1 MSRIY
6 LDAAPVIY
14 TVETTPHFFARV
26 DARLKQ
32 LGVVLIASEFTRM
45 ECRVHPIRMGDA
57 VLLNDYDDYF
67 QNSVAEIVAISR
79 AVIDRATAIR
89 ARFNFKTPDSIHL
102 AAAMESGCDVFY
114 TGDHRLARFTGI
126 TIEVV

>member
-14 TVETTPHFFARV
+14 IVETTPHFLARV

-32 LGVVLIASEFTRM
+32 PGVVQVASEFTRM
-45 ECRVHPIRMGDA
+45 ECRVHPIRIGDA
-57 VLLNDYDDYF
+57 VLLKDYDDYF
-67 QNSVAEIVAISR
+67 QNSVTEIVAISR
-79 AVIDRATAIR
+79 AVIDRATEIR
-89 ARFNFKTPDSIHL
+89 AHFNFKTPDSIHL
-102 AAAMESGCDVFY
+102 AAVESGCDVFY